1 MKSLKSK
8 VIVPLLLIVA
18 VSVIS
23 SFLSMA
29 CLKRLGNAGNEIA
42 AQNVPVIIS
51 LDAMSAKLEELQQL
65 LLNHSIMNTR
75 EDKQRVEEKISIAAA
90 TLKAYIA
97 QYGKLG
103 DKASYQEL
111 LAIEEEYLQ
120 KFNETL

>member
-51 LDAMSAKLEELQQL
+51 LDALSAKL
-65 LLNHSIMNTR
+65 
-75 EDKQRVEEKISIAAA
+75 
-90 TLKAYIA
+90 
-97 QYGKLG
+97 
-103 DKASYQEL
+103 
-111 LAIEEEYLQ
+111 
-120 KFNETL
+120 